1 MRIPIF
7 LKKFGSLLL
16 AANAYAQPG
25 KQYVEPRAGAC
36 LPLPAGPAH

>member
-25 KQYVEPRAGAC
+25 KQHVAPRVSG
-36 LPLPAGPAH
+36 LKTPISRTP